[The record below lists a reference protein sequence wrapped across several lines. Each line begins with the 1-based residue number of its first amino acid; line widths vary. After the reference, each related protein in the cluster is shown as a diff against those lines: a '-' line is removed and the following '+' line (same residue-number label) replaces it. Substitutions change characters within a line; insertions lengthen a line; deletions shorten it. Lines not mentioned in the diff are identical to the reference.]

1 MFEWYRGLRNPRGA
15 FREIYLP
22 ILEGAPQP
30 PTLSTEPVRLP
41 DAPETPCSSLTIV
54 HVNDLHH
61 YHLQVDL
68 PGELTRVRGEASKQ
82 DEVLYLSAGDEYT
95 GTTLDSLLGYTTEEF
110 EAGPAYRIQTLLGLD
125 AAALGNHDF
134 DRGPAVLEKA
144 ISEEASFP
152 LLSAN
157 IRESQQLRSYS
168 PAMIGVTNS
177 GVRVGVVACT
187 TPEELQVS
195 PLQDATLEV
204 TDPLSAVLSWYEIL
218 ETQVD
223 VVIILSH
230 LGLNTP
236 GSRHTSR
243 VDDNALAAA
252 LHTARMSSG
261 AVGRPPCCIIGGHTH
276 TVIDPSTKMH
286 AVGDIPIF
294 QAGCNGRYLGVVR
307 LALGA
312 TLGAVGAAADDAPV
326 GAPRDEVIACALASW
341 SGRLVPLSQSP
352 AASPHQDWNEKSWGD
367 SVDQLLSGAEHRTQ
381 QIIGTVHGNAQI
393 TARDVQNDR
402 LCGECALINAL
413 TDLLQHQLPQLIPL
427 PEHDYLVAACDASGI
442 QQGFDDLDETEG
454 ATHNVTIADLYRILP
469 YADSVMVA
477 VVSPQQLERIIG
489 SNCRRVL
496 MRRELVD
503 NGGTIQPMDWAHIA
517 RGFLHFSST
526 LRYKIERRKTEPHYG
541 SDLRIAGLPLSEL
554 APKTRVALVLNS
566 FSARGN
572 QGWGR
577 DPGAAFAE
585 FGQVSLPEMGF
596 HDTGLPFR
604 TAIIEALKA
613 CSELK
618 ANLDGRVTVRRS
630 RNTAGVNGAR
640 SSLHVQETQVE

>member
-1 MFEWYRGLRNPRGA
+1 MIFEWCRGFRNPHGA

-22 ILEGAPQP
+22 VRGGAPQAP
-30 PTLSTEPVRLP
+30 KLRTEPVLLP
-41 DAPETPCSSLTIV
+41 DAPETPCRSLTIV

-68 PGELTRVRGEASKQ
+68 PGALSRVRGEAT
-82 DEVLYLSAGDEYT
+82 DATEVLYLSAGDEYT
-95 GTTLDSLLGYTTEEF
+95 GTTLDSLLGYTTDEF

-144 ISEEASFP
+144 IVEDACFP

-157 IRESQQLRSYS
+157 IRHSEQLRSYS

-177 GVRVGVVACT
+177 GLRVGIVACT

-195 PLQDATLEV
+195 PLQDPSLEV

-218 ETQVD
+218 EKQVD

-230 LGLNTP
+230 LGLNAP

-252 LHTARMSSG
+252 LHNARVSSG
-261 AVGRPPCCIIGGHTH
+261 AVGSPPCCVIGGHTH
-276 TVIDPSTKMH
+276 TVIDPSTELL

-312 TLGAVGAAADDAPV
+312 PLGTTLGTTSAS
-326 GAPRDEVIACALASW
+326 ALASW
-341 SGRLVPLSQSP
+341 SGRLIPLSQSP
-352 AASPHQDWNEKSWGD
+352 VAGPRQDWNEKGWQE
-367 SVDQLLSGAEHRTQ
+367 SVNHLLAEAEHRTQ
-381 QIIGTVHGNAQI
+381 QIIGSVHGSAQI
-393 TARDVQNDR
+393 SARDVQNDR

-413 TDLLQHQLPQLIPL
+413 TDLLQQELPQLIPL
-427 PEHDYLVAACDASGI
+427 PKHDYLVAACDASGI
-442 QQGFDDLDETEG
+442 QQGFDDLYETEG
-454 ATHNVTIADLYRILP
+454 SPQNVTIADLYRILP
-469 YADSVMVA
+469 YADSVMIA
-477 VVSPQQLERIIG
+477 VVSPQHLERIIG

-496 MRRELVD
+496 MRRELAD
-503 NGGTIQPMDWAHIA
+503 YGGTIQPMDWAHIA
-517 RGFLHFSST
+517 RGFLHFSSA
-526 LRYKIERRKTEPHYG
+526 LRYKIERRKPEQNCW
-541 SDLRIAGLPLSEL
+541 SDLKLAGLPLSGL
-554 APKTRVALVLNS
+554 APETRIALVLNS

-577 DPGAAFAE
+577 DPDAAFTE
-585 FGQVSLPEMGF
+585 FGQVSLPEMEF

-604 TAIIEALKA
+604 TAIIEALKN
-613 CSELK
+613 CSEIK
-618 ANLDGRVTVRRS
+618 ANLDGRVSVRRN
-630 RNTAGVNGAR
+630 RTAAGAGSVSDAR
-640 SSLHVQETQVE
+640 ALLQTQETQVE